1 MPVDKS
7 YFTGSLFVDNVI
19 RNPFIISLL
28 ITVLALIIF
37 YAINSNTNQNVKDK
51 IKSGFWILIVVA
63 VLTSIHFVAVKKY
76 FAFNSI
82 TQNLQD
88 SATLISNESSLTA
101 IDEPLISGTAETS
114 ERIVPPRSA
123 DPSDRIVPPR
133 RADPSDRIVPPQRAD
148 PSDRIHSI
156 GEPNNTSI
164 GNVPNVS
171 KSIIDKL
178 PSSI

>member
-123 DPSDRIVPPR
+123 DT
-133 RADPSDRIVPPQRAD
+133 
-148 PSDRIHSI
+148 SDRIHGIGEPNNTSI

-164 GNVPNVS
+164 GNVS

>member
-1 MPVDKS
+1 M
-7 YFTGSLFVDNVI
+7 
-19 RNPFIISLL
+19 
-28 ITVLALIIF
+28 IIF

-51 IKSGFWILIVVA
+51 IKSGFWILIVVS

-101 IDEPLISGTAETS
+101 LDEPLISGTAETS

-133 RADPSDRIVPPQRAD
+133 SAD
-148 PSDRIHSI
+148 PSDRIHSM

>member
-63 VLTSIHFVAVKKY
+63 VLTSINFVAVKKY

-101 IDEPLISGTAETS
+101 IDEPPRRADPSD
-114 ERIVPPRSA
+114 RIEPPRSA
-123 DPSDRIVPPR
+123 DPSDRIVYG
-133 RADPSDRIVPPQRAD
+133 
-148 PSDRIHSI
+148 I

>member
-7 YFTGSLFVDNVI
+7 YFTGSIFIDNVI

-51 IKSGFWILIVVA
+51 IKSGFWLLIVVA

-76 FAFNSI
+76 FASNSI

-101 IDEPLISGTAETS
+101 IDEPPKFGSS
-114 ERIVPPRSA
+114 ERKSILI
-123 DPSDRIVPPR
+123 DPNDNIS
-133 RADPSDRIVPPQRAD
+133 SNG
-148 PSDRIHSI
+148 S
-156 GEPNNTSI
+156 
-164 GNVPNVS
+164 NVS
-171 KSIIDKL
+171 NVLPSSDAIIDGL